1 MQAPPPTVPQAA
13 SGVRRLMM
21 VAAVINL
28 FAIRMD
34 YAHITLE

>member
-1 MQAPPPTVPQAA
+1 
-13 SGVRRLMM
+13 M

-34 YAHITLE
+34 YAGKALPDGRAAWRIGVFVSKGE